1 MLFRDAGADV
11 IVTGTKP
18 AAADYDTDL
27 SGMTYRQLVL
37 TDNASIDSLAHSI
50 STLDVLVNNA
60 GANFPGGLD
69 ESTPDGF
76 AASVA
81 LNLTGPYRLTVALRR
96 ALKAST
102 AAGGA
107 SVVNLASM
115 SALRAVTMVP
125 GYGAAKS
132 GIINVTRNL
141 AVKWAKHGIR
151 VNAVAPG
158 TIETAMTAPMHAVP
172 EIVASEIAHIPA
184 GRMGTVG
191 EVAPDHRVPVHG
203 AEQLHQRRGARR
215 RRRLG
220 LHLRRKAMTLALQ
233 PEDFYHTGIVV
244 PDLDAAMARSQR
256 LAGYP
261 WIDPDELHA
270 AFRTARGRNDL
281 DDIVYSVQAPYLE
294 LVQEVP
300 GTPWMAA
307 PGNAVHHLGYFTDNL
322 VADGRTVGGNG
333 FTFEMHRRRPDPVAL
348 FAYY

>member
-1 MLFRDAGADV
+1 MTAQLSFDFTGTPALITGATSGIGHAGAVLFRDAGADV

-37 TDNASIDSLAHSI
+37 TDNASIDSLAQSI
-50 STLDVLVNNA
+50 SALDVLVNNA

-132 GIINVTRNL
+132 GVINVTRNL

-151 VNAVAPG
+151 INAVAPG

-172 EIVASEIAHIPA
+172 EIMATEIAHIPA
-184 GRMGTVG
+184 GRMGTPS
-191 EVAPDHRVPVHG
+191 EVAAAIAFLCTAQSSYING
-203 AEQLHQRRGARR
+203 AVLVVDGAS
-215 RRRLG
+215 
-220 LHLRRKAMTLALQ
+220 
-233 PEDFYHTGIVV
+233 DCV
-244 PDLDAAMARSQR
+244 
-256 LAGYP
+256 
-261 WIDPDELHA
+261 
-270 AFRTARGRNDL
+270 
-281 DDIVYSVQAPYLE
+281 
-294 LVQEVP
+294 
-300 GTPWMAA
+300 
-307 PGNAVHHLGYFTDNL
+307 
-322 VADGRTVGGNG
+322 
-333 FTFEMHRRRPDPVAL
+333 
-348 FAYY
+348 

>member
-1 MLFRDAGADV
+1 MTGQLSFDFTGTRALVTGATSGIGHAVAVLFRDAGADV

-18 AAADYDTDL
+18 AAADYDSDL

-37 TDNASIDSLAHSI
+37 TDNASIDSLAQDI
-50 STLDVLVNNA
+50 AELDVLVNNA

-96 ALKAST
+96 ALKTST
-102 AAGGA
+102 AVGGA

-132 GIINVTRNL
+132 GVINITRNL
-141 AVKWAKHGIR
+141 AVKWARHGIR

-172 EIVASEIAHIPA
+172 EIVEAEIAHIPA

-191 EVAPDHRVPVHG
+191 EVAPAIAFLCTAGSSYING
-203 AEQLHQRRGARR
+203 AVLVVDGAS
-215 RRRLG
+215 
-220 LHLRRKAMTLALQ
+220 
-233 PEDFYHTGIVV
+233 DCV
-244 PDLDAAMARSQR
+244 
-256 LAGYP
+256 
-261 WIDPDELHA
+261 
-270 AFRTARGRNDL
+270 
-281 DDIVYSVQAPYLE
+281 
-294 LVQEVP
+294 
-300 GTPWMAA
+300 
-307 PGNAVHHLGYFTDNL
+307 
-322 VADGRTVGGNG
+322 
-333 FTFEMHRRRPDPVAL
+333 
-348 FAYY
+348 

>member
-1 MLFRDAGADV
+1 MTAQLSFDFTGTQALVTGATSGIGHAVAVLFRDAGADV

-37 TDNASIDSLAHSI
+37 TDNASIDSLAQSI
-50 STLDVLVNNA
+50 SALDVLVNNA

-69 ESTPDGF
+69 ESTPEGF

-96 ALKAST
+96 ALKTST

-132 GIINVTRNL
+132 GVINVTRNL

-151 VNAVAPG
+151 INAVAPG

-172 EIVASEIAHIPA
+172 EIVATEIAHIPA
-184 GRMGTVG
+184 GRMGLVG
-191 EVAPDHRVPVHG
+191 EVAPAIAFLCTAQSSYING
-203 AEQLHQRRGARR
+203 AVLVVDGAS
-215 RRRLG
+215 
-220 LHLRRKAMTLALQ
+220 
-233 PEDFYHTGIVV
+233 DCV
-244 PDLDAAMARSQR
+244 
-256 LAGYP
+256 
-261 WIDPDELHA
+261 
-270 AFRTARGRNDL
+270 
-281 DDIVYSVQAPYLE
+281 
-294 LVQEVP
+294 
-300 GTPWMAA
+300 
-307 PGNAVHHLGYFTDNL
+307 
-322 VADGRTVGGNG
+322 
-333 FTFEMHRRRPDPVAL
+333 
-348 FAYY
+348 